1 MRYKL
6 YGYRRLGT
14 KTTITLFHT
23 TVKTTRLNS
32 VTSPRQ
38 YQYQAQTIYVHSVG
52 FVGKYEFYT
61 NHLSIYEKFI
71 FSPRTA
77 MQYLSCT

>member
-1 MRYKL
+1 MDTDGLVQKLLSRYSIPRWK
-6 YGYRRLGT
+6 RLGW
-14 KTTITLFHT
+14 ILSQAH
-23 TVKTTRLNS
+23 VNRE
-32 VTSPRQ
+32 Q